1 MKKREL
7 QPKGRAQ
14 WLRPVFRISLEEGLL
29 EGGIRIEKR
38 SITRINRITIF
49 KMNWAKKLDLI
60 HSREIYPS
68 INSK

>member
-49 KMNWAKKLDLI
+49 KMN
-60 HSREIYPS
+60 
-68 INSK
+68 